1 MASTERMPW
10 QPGGAPGRRPGIF
23 WWLWSGELLASLATF
38 VAPFL
43 AVYLTSQGLRPSEV
57 GLVAAC
63 FGVGSALAG
72 PASGVL
78 ADALGRRR
86 TLVASLL
93 LEAGSAALLAF
104 LRTPL
109 AIAAAVLVFGAAAA
123 ASRPPLRAVVADVV
137 PEHRQA
143 RAFGWL
149 YWADNAGVSV
159 SMLAGG
165 VLAAHGWA
173 LPFLVDSATTLGFA
187 LVVLL
192 RIPETRPASSRPA
205 QERPARG
212 FSVVLRDRALLAL
225 LGLLFVVQLVYAQS
239 MVALPIDMARR
250 GLPPTAFGA
259 TIAVSA
265 LLVVVLQ
272 PVAPRLLGGLSPPAT
287 LVLGTSLIG
296 LGMGGYA
303 LCTVLWQFVLATAVW
318 TLGEI
323 AFFATA
329 GAVVTALSPPQ
340 ARGRYTGAYGLCL
353 SAARI
358 AAPVAGPALLE
369 VSGPGTLWGGCLCLS
384 AAAAV
389 GLGAWG
395 RDREPVILPG
405 VR

>member
-1 MASTERMPW
+1 
-10 QPGGAPGRRPGIF
+10 
-23 WWLWSGELLASLATF
+23 
-38 VAPFL
+38 
-43 AVYLTSQGLRPSEV
+43 
-57 GLVAAC
+57 
-63 FGVGSALAG
+63 
-72 PASGVL
+72 VL

-86 TLVASLL
+86 TLLASLL
-93 LEAGSAALLAF
+93 LEAGTAALLAF
-104 LRTPL
+104 LRAPL

-137 PEHRQA
+137 PEDRQA

-173 LPFLVDSATTLGFA
+173 VPFLVDSATTLGFA

-192 RIPETRPASSRPA
+192 RIPETRPSLPA

-212 FSVVLRDRALLAL
+212 FSVVLQDRAMLAL
-225 LGLLFVVQLVYAQS
+225 LGLFFVVQLVYAQS

-265 LLVVVLQ
+265 LLVVLLQ
-272 PVAPRLLGGLSPPAT
+272 PVAPRVLGGLSPPAT
-287 LVLGTSLIG
+287 LALGTSLIG

-303 LCTVLWQFVLATAVW
+303 LCGVLWQFVLSTAVW

-340 ARGRYTGAYGLCL
+340 ARGRYNGAYGLCR

-369 VSGPGTLWGGCLCLS
+369 VSGPGTLWAGCLGLS
-384 AAAAV
+384 AAAAL
-389 GLGAWG
+389 GLVAWG
-395 RDREPVILPG
+395 RGREATPRARGLSPT
-405 VR
+405 